1 MAFRTNDKIIAIA
14 LSDALGCVELVLD
27 DDDVLDLLRTAIQL
41 EGSQI
46 AFAKRYGINRTFL
59 NMVLKGKRP
68 VGAAITE
75 ALGLNRGYVVS
86 T

>member
-59 NMVLKGKRP
+59 NMVLKG
-68 VGAAITE
+68 
-75 ALGLNRGYVVS
+75 
-86 T
+86 

>member
-1 MAFRTNDKIIAIA
+1 MAFRTNDKLTTIA
-14 LSDALGCVELVLD
+14 LSEGLGCVELVLD
-27 DDDVLDLLRTAIQL
+27 DDDVLDLLRTAIQH

-68 VGAAITE
+68 VCAAITE